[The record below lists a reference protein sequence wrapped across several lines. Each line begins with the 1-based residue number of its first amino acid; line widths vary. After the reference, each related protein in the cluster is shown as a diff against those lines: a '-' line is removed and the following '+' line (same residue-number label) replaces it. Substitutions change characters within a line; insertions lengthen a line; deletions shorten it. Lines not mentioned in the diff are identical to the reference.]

1 MPKPPKSKEPKI
13 PPEEARHAL
22 LQQQEEQAA
31 DEQRRLREK
40 AAQNLKEYNQRRVL
54 LVESVKLFRRLEK
67 SASDYRRQ
75 QADRKEWSDF
85 VSCRKPPDPASAPE
99 LRAALYQWTYRRE
112 QHEKSSVSWTLAA
125 DERSPLTQDTAV
137 SERKTTRQD
146 LRQLYRNI
154 GAIYVPTV
162 REALAV
168 LKSIEDGVAG
178 AEPQP
183 EVLLARDE
191 IRKFISD
198 SLDRMTFRVGSNLA
212 RDMEVLDPVMCE
224 FQYASDIVAIYFWS
238 FRHVPLP
245 PDYNL
250 LMKAVNMA
258 PLRLILHR
266 PPGFDLKNALIRG
279 LWHGFDHYS
288 SMDPTRVVG
297 PLPAPAKE
305 LIAAQELE
313 WNERQEVRRK
323 RLTALRQLRDDY
335 ENEQRRKQAEAEAL
349 AAEQQKPGAFGGPPK
364 PAGGKGK
371 GVKRGAKKGKTK
383 QGPEPVAVPAVIT
396 GETEVDID
404 DEYERQQ
411 SDQFRDTLEPIGPK
425 SLPLRD
431 GYLNLREY
439 GITGGV
445 YKLTRFAK
453 LPQPVELRSD
463 FIFTCK
469 PVGLDLSESQPEYR
483 ALESDEV
490 IKIELHLPAGCFWW
504 EEPTVCRWEPW
515 EESDTFRQLSPAVQR
530 FHLQYDQIRAHE
542 ASRLFTARATGPRQ
556 TKVVPDFRLVDVPV
570 EIRRHY
576 LIREHIL
583 PRLPEGYR
591 FHAEL
596 KQLYSILRERT
607 TRRKALDRE
616 QLARNELMLKY
627 DRFLQANQQPREW
640 PSFSELRLPTEAD
653 IGSERNAVAD
663 SRRKTP
669 NAVMDA
675 KLDHLSLLHPAHP
688 RYLHP
693 PQPVARRPLTV
704 AAKDPDSTAQ
714 TMEELER
721 SLEACIS
728 ADDDEAGERLCDMF
742 STFLNL
748 LAYLRDKEKP
758 AFPSLPVPGAE
769 DPVPTVKHVSV
780 RAGTREFKH
789 RHLASRPS
797 SRKSLTQ
804 ELRGRPQE
812 PKRTRKRK
820 KSLTKR
826 SHSVAVE
833 QPDRA
838 TSEDRSKTD
847 GILTRI
853 EHEPGRW
860 STKAIHSQSYDPVG
874 RVLTF
879 WTDRLGV
886 YGLAARRY
894 SLLPLRQWDMRRLG
908 RVADLTT
915 VISLRTGA
923 GLEIVF
929 SVTSGGYRVQVGQEH
944 REPPNEEV
952 VVPRHD
958 ELSLEEL
965 QELLATLNLHLFPQP
980 DTCFYTTGMP
990 AGAHKHEPMEL
1001 HNLRCLAVFCLTHHF
1016 RHCLWNRYA
1025 DRRTALVRC
1034 RQLIEGRP
1042 EPELETIKITPLGV
1056 LTVEVEELCSPTL
1069 EQILLAYH
1077 PRPADQS
1084 YNADGYGLLKGTLEE
1099 PSRKALAKTPPL
1111 LQWNVGQLL
1120 QKLRLLSY
1128 S

>member
-1 MPKPPKSKEPKI
+1 MPKPKKSKEPKI
-13 PPEEARHAL
+13 PEPEAAPSQE
-22 LQQQEEQAA
+22 QEERAA
-31 DEQRRLREK
+31 DEQRRLREA

-67 SASDYRRQ
+67 SASEHRCQ
-75 QADRKEWSDF
+75 QADRKQWSDF
-85 VSCRKPPDPASAPE
+85 VSCRKPPDPSSAPE
-99 LRAALYQWTYRRE
+99 LREALYRWRYRCE
-112 QHEKSSVSWTLAA
+112 QQEKSSVSWTLAA
-125 DERSPLTQDTAV
+125 DERSPLTQDAAAV
-137 SERKTTRQD
+137 GRKTTRQD

-162 REALAV
+162 REAVAV
-168 LKSIEDGVAG
+168 LKSIEDTEQQPG
-178 AEPQP
+178 A

-224 FQYASDIVAIYFWS
+224 FQYASEVVAIYFWS

-250 LMKAVNMA
+250 LMKTVNMA

-266 PPGFDLKNALIRG
+266 PPAFDLKNALIRG

-288 SMDPTRVVG
+288 SMDPTRVAG
-297 PLPAPAKE
+297 PLLPGPAKE

-335 ENEQRRKQAEAEAL
+335 ENEQRRRQAEAEAA
-349 AAEQQKPGAFGGPPK
+349 AAEQQKPGTSGSRAEP
-364 PAGGKGK
+364 
-371 GVKRGAKKGKTK
+371 KKGKTK
-383 QGPEPVAVPAVIT
+383 QAPEPAPVPAVIT

-411 SDQFRDTLEPIGPK
+411 SDQFWDTLEPIGPR

-431 GYLNLREY
+431 GYANLREY
-439 GITGGV
+439 AITGGV
-445 YKLTRFAK
+445 YKLTRFTK
-453 LPQPVELRSD
+453 LPQPVEVRSD

-469 PVGLDLSESQPEYR
+469 PVRLDLSESQPE
-483 ALESDEV
+483 LESEEL
-490 IKIELHLPAGCFWW
+490 IKIELLLPGGCFWW

-515 EESDTFRQLSPAVQR
+515 EKSDTFRQLSPADTEPKHGTR
-530 FHLQYDQIRAHE
+530 RA
-542 ASRLFTARATGPRQ
+542 
-556 TKVVPDFRLVDVPV
+556 KVLPDFRLVDVPV
-570 EIRRHY
+570 DIRRHY
-576 LIREHIL
+576 LIRDHIL
-583 PRLPEGYR
+583 ARLPEGYR

-596 KQLYSILRERT
+596 KQLYCILRDRT
-607 TRRKALDRE
+607 ARRKALDRE
-616 QLARNELMLKY
+616 RLARNELMLKY
-627 DRFLQANQQPREW
+627 DRFRQANQRPAEW
-640 PSFSELRLPTEAD
+640 TPVSELRLPTEAD
-653 IGSERNAVAD
+653 IGTAERSAGA
-663 SRRKTP
+663 RRKTSIALVP
-669 NAVMDA
+669 EMDA

-693 PQPVARRPLTV
+693 PQPARRPLTV
-704 AAKDPDSTAQ
+704 AAKDTDCTAQ

-721 SLEACIS
+721 SLEECIA
-728 ADDDEAGERLCDMF
+728 ADDDEAGERLCDLF

-748 LAYLRDKEKP
+748 LEYLRDKEKP
-758 AFPSLPVPGAE
+758 VFPPLPPPGE
-769 DPVPTVKHVSV
+769 EEPVPT
-780 RAGTREFKH
+780 
-789 RHLASRPS
+789 
-797 SRKSLTQ
+797 
-804 ELRGRPQE
+804 
-812 PKRTRKRK
+812 
-820 KSLTKR
+820 
-826 SHSVAVE
+826 
-833 QPDRA
+833 PDRA
-838 TSEDRSKTD
+838 TPEDRSKTER
-847 GILTRI
+847 ILTRI
-853 EHEPGRW
+853 DHEPGRW
-860 STKAIHSQSYDPVG
+860 STKAIQRQSYDPDG
-874 RVLTF
+874 RILTF

-886 YGLAARRY
+886 FGLAARRY
-894 SLLPLRQWDMRRLG
+894 CLLPLRQWDMRRQG

-915 VISLRTGA
+915 VISLRTGGA

-929 SVTSGGYRVQVGQEH
+929 SVTAGGYRLQIGQEH
-944 REPPNEEV
+944 RESPNREV
-952 VVPRHD
+952 VVPPHD

-965 QELLATLNLHLFPQP
+965 QELLAKLNLHLFPEP
-980 DTCFYTTGMP
+980 DTCFYTAGMP
-990 AGAHKHEPMEL
+990 EGAPKHEPMEL

-1016 RHCLWNRYA
+1016 CHCLWNRYA

-1056 LTVEVEELCSPTL
+1056 LAVEVEELCSPTL
-1069 EQILLAYH
+1069 EEIAMAYH

-1084 YNADGYGLLKGTLEE
+1084 YNADCYGLLKGTLEE
-1099 PSRKALAKTPPL
+1099 PSRKVLAKTPPM